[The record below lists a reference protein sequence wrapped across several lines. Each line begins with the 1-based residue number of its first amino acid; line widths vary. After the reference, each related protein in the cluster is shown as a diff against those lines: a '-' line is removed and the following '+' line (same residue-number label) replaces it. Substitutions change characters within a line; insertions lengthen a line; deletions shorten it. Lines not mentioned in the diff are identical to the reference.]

1 MSRPVKVELPC
12 SCDAA
17 GMVAFVADRGLA
29 ATLTSSND
37 HCTLE
42 IRYAV
47 DPDVRLRRD
56 VEAAIAAW
64 LEAGD
69 HALVPAEGHEHEL
82 VLRPPAD

>member
-1 MSRPVKVELPC
+1 MSRPVHVEFPC

-17 GMVAFVADRGLA
+17 GLVEFFAARGLA
-29 ATLTSSND
+29 ASLTSKND

-42 IRYAV
+42 IRYEV

-56 VEAAIAAW
+56 VEAAIATW
-64 LEAGD
+64 LEEGG
-69 HALVPAEGHEHEL
+69 HALIPALGREHEL

>member
-1 MSRPVKVELPC
+1 MSRPVHVEFPC

-17 GMVAFVADRGLA
+17 SMVEFLAARGLA
-29 ATLTSSND
+29 ATLTSEDD

-56 VEAAIAAW
+56 VESAIAAW
-64 LEAGD
+64 LEDGA
-69 HALVPAEGHEHEL
+69 HALVPALGREHEL

>member
-1 MSRPVKVELPC
+1 MSSPVHVEFPC

-17 GMVAFVADRGLA
+17 DLVEFLGARGLA
-29 ATLTSSND
+29 AALTSEGD

-47 DPDVRLRRD
+47 DPDVRLRGD

-64 LEAGD
+64 LEDGG
-69 HALVPAEGHEHEL
+69 HALVPALGPEHEF

>member
-1 MSRPVKVELPC
+1 MSRPVHVEFPC

-17 GMVAFVADRGLA
+17 EMVEFLAARGLA
-29 ATLTSSND
+29 ATVTSEDD

-69 HALVPAEGHEHEL
+69 HALVPAVGREHEL

>member
-1 MSRPVKVELPC
+1 MSRPIHLELPC

-17 GMVAFVADRGLA
+17 GMVEFLAARGLA
-29 ATLTSSND
+29 ATLTRED
-37 HCTLE
+37 DQCTLE

-56 VEAAIAAW
+56 VEAAISSW
-64 LEAGD
+64 LEDGG
-69 HALVPAEGHEHEL
+69 HALVPAVGREHEF